1 MVTKFYECIVQSVWN
16 FFLYQYILDIAVVR
30 ERESTLIKVLWYD
43 FIFLQIIEAVTAS
56 PASAIGRSNDLGSLG
71 LGREAD
77 ITILKVVPFEHQME
91 DSFGVAK
98 RVQKAILPVAVWRAG
113 RNYPIEKR
121 SHDPDIVG

>member
-1 MVTKFYECIVQSVWN
+1 MKIYRCIIFYFPFSSHIVEQEVL
-16 FFLYQYILDIAVVR
+16 FHHRVR
-30 ERESTLIKVLWYD
+30 ERESTLIKLLRYD

-56 PASAIGRSNDLGSLG
+56 PALAIGRSNDLGSLG

-91 DSFGVAK
+91 DSFGVVK

-121 SHDPDIVG
+121 SHDPTVG

>member
-1 MVTKFYECIVQSVWN
+1 M
-16 FFLYQYILDIAVVR
+16 
-30 ERESTLIKVLWYD
+30 
-43 FIFLQIIEAVTAS
+43 
-56 PASAIGRSNDLGSLG
+56 AIGRSNDLGSLG

-98 RVQKAILPVAVWRAG
+98 RVQKAILPIAVWRAG

-121 SHDPDIVG
+121 SHDPTVVG